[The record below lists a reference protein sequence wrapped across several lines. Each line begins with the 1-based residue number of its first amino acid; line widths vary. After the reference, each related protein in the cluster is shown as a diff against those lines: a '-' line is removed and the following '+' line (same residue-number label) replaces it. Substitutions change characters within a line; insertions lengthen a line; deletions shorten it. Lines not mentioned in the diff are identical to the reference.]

1 MRKPARPSVVRA
13 PSVTIPPMTDPSGDL
28 RVSLLSLGCPKNLV
42 DSERV
47 VGAFVDRGLVI
58 CPHPEDAEVVVV
70 NTCGFL
76 EAAKEESL
84 DTIRDMVALKES
96 TGLKGVVVA
105 GCLAARDGVDIP
117 AEVPGVD
124 AVVPF
129 EDYDRLLSICR
140 SVSGRDEPED
150 PADYRTD
157 LLTRGERVP
166 LTPGG
171 SAYLKIS
178 EGCNNPCSF
187 CTIPSI
193 KGRQVSV
200 TAADLVRE
208 ATNLAMGGTKELVV
222 IAQDT
227 TYYGFDVDRKFGIG
241 SLLRDIGRIPGIEWV
256 RLLYAYPA
264 YVKDDLLEVMAS
276 EPNVLP
282 YMDIPLQHIAD
293 GVLRR
298 MKRPLGGDGTR
309 RLMDRIRDAVPDI
322 VLRTTMIVGAPGE
335 TDAEFEELLAYV
347 SDFRFERLGCFT
359 FSAEADTPLGRSDD
373 QVPESVREER
383 RARIMEAQQRIAFE
397 DAAARVGTEMDC
409 LIEAPDG
416 NGDFRGRTW
425 RDAPEIDT
433 EILIRGAPG
442 PGALGPVRVTATT
455 DYDLEGQWIA

>member
-1 MRKPARPSVVRA
+1 M
-13 PSVTIPPMTDPSGDL
+13 
-28 RVSLLSLGCPKNLV
+28 RVSLISLGCPKNLV

-84 DTIRDMVALKES
+84 DKIREMVALKGE
-96 TGLKGVVVA
+96 TELKGVVVA
-105 GCLAARDGVDIP
+105 GCLAARDGVDIK

-140 SVSGRDEPED
+140 SVSGRDEDED

-157 LLTRGERVP
+157 LLTRGERVS
-166 LTPGG
+166 LTPAG

-193 KGRQVSV
+193 KGRQVSYP
-200 TAADLVRE
+200 AADLVRE
-208 ATNLAMGGTKELVV
+208 GTNLAMAGKKELVV
-222 IAQDT
+222 VAQDT
-227 TYYGFDVDRKFGIG
+227 TYYGFDVNRKFGIG
-241 SLLRDIGRIPGIEWV
+241 SLMRDLGRIPGIEWV

-264 YVKDDLLEVMAS
+264 YVRDDLLDVLRGE
-276 EPNVLP
+276 EHVLP

-309 RLMDRIRDAVPDI
+309 RLMDRIRERVPGI
-322 VLRTTMIVGAPGE
+322 VLRTTIIVGSPGE
-335 TDAEFEELLAYV
+335 TDDEFAELLDYV
-347 SDFRFERLGCFT
+347 RDFRFERLGCFT
-359 FSAEADTPLGRSDD
+359 FSPEPDTPLGLHCD
-373 QVPESVREER
+373 QVPEDVREER
-383 RARIMEAQQRIAFE
+383 RGLIMEAQQRIAFE
-397 DAAARVGTEMDC
+397 DAAARTGETIACIVED
-409 LIEAPDG
+409 ADG
-416 NGDFRGRTW
+416 RGRTW

-433 EILIRGAPG
+433 EIRIEGAPG
-442 PGALGPVRVTATT
+442 PGALGDVRVTAAT
-455 DYDLEGQWIA
+455 DYDLEGQWIG